1 MGRPCRAGALHEG
14 RITGQDGTLGYVA
27 HGWAWAARMAKDGH
41 KLWAVASWAI
51 LTVALG
57 VTLLGGAGSFYR
69 AANTRIAVAE
79 SGSDAYGRADAELK
93 RIEEKRKALTKHR
106 TAGEIEPDISAS
118 KADKRYKVTDGCTPD
133 QVTKSLEFCRGFRA
147 LETELAA
154 AREAERLDQLAAK
167 HLDVV
172 GKGRPNISGG
182 PGDILAAVF
191 GMTQAMGNAL
201 FSLLCTVALDF
212 GAVMAL
218 VTAELRSPRTSQEQI
233 IVPAPVAEPLAAP
246 EPIIIERPKPKLAV
260 TNRQPVGAVL
270 DFLDEGVE
278 IAAAHTEMAEAY
290 FAYSAWCKATE
301 RRAMTV
307 AAFIDAMENAC
318 RQFGIRLDAN
328 GDKLCVCLAPRIGA
342 GESA

>member
-182 PGDILAAVF
+182 PGDILAGRVWHDAGDGQRPVLASVHC
-191 GMTQAMGNAL
+191 GVG
-201 FSLLCTVALDF
+201 
-212 GAVMAL
+212 
-218 VTAELRSPRTSQEQI
+218 LRSGDGPGHGRAAQ
-233 IVPAPVAEPLAAP
+233 PAHVARANH
-246 EPIIIERPKPKLAV
+246 RP
-260 TNRQPVGAVL
+260 
-270 DFLDEGVE
+270 
-278 IAAAHTEMAEAY
+278 
-290 FAYSAWCKATE
+290 C
-301 RRAMTV
+301 
-307 AAFIDAMENAC
+307 AC
-318 RQFGIRLDAN
+318 G
-328 GDKLCVCLAPRIGA
+328 
-342 GESA
+342 